1 MSLGDNWRLHF
12 KIFEVIQSIALPA
25 TIDRFATAQN
35 ALLPKFNSLFFEP
48 GTHGVDA
55 FAQIDYLCEV
65 NFIHPPFS
73 IVGRTLAFLN

>member
-1 MSLGDNWRLHF
+1 MSLGDNWRLNLR
-12 KIFEVIQSIALPA
+12 IFLVIQSIALPA
-25 TIDRFATAQN
+25 TIDRFATAKN
-35 ALLPKFNSLFFEP
+35 TVLPKFNSLFFEP

-55 FAQIDYLCEV
+55 FAQVDYQCEI